1 MHRSSWSQ
9 SSSLTLT
16 TLPAKA
22 KTSRTQNK
30 EKGDTSHSVPKSLH
44 LSINVLSTSLLSFSI
59 SECQVSGLARNTGST
74 EVSGVRPC
82 LWGPAAAGQHAPTRQ
97 CGQGVVEGTCQGH
110 RRQELWCQTRV
121 SGEASKSG

>member
-1 MHRSSWSQ
+1 MHRLSWSQ

-22 KTSRTQNK
+22 KTSRTQNR
-30 EKGDTSHSVPKSLH
+30 EKGDASHSVPKSLH
-44 LSINVLSTSLLSFSI
+44 LSTNVLSTSLLSFSI
-59 SECQVSGLARNTGST
+59 SECQVSGLAQNTGST
-74 EVSGVRPC
+74 EVSGVCPC
-82 LWGPAAAGQHAPTRQ
+82 LWGPAAAGQHAPRQ

-110 RRQELWCQTRV
+110 RRQELCCQTGV